1 MIAIRRL
8 VLVSAACLLACG
20 KPNTTDT
27 KTPEP
32 AATPTPTATPE
43 ALPPAE
49 QVLSAA
55 VDAAGG
61 AKAHEALGTY
71 YSEARME
78 MPQQGLSADTKVWWD
93 HGKFFMEVDMP
104 GVGKSRMWS
113 DGKVVTSDDPVNG
126 RRTLEGREANQ
137 ARWATSVSL
146 AQEWKQFFETAETIG
161 RREHEGKQ
169 LLDVKLASKDGDQLV
184 LSFDEATH
192 LLDSQRFEQQSPM
205 GMLPVEISVLEYK
218 EYAGL
223 KHVTKSEM
231 KLAIMSATT
240 QVTKFEPNVA
250 IDPAK
255 LTPPA
260 ETAPAAE
267 TPAKPGKSKGSKK
280 AAAAPTK

>member
-1 MIAIRRL
+1 M
-8 VLVSAACLLACG
+8 SAACLLACG
-20 KPNTTDT
+20 KPKTTDT
-27 KTPEP
+27 TAPEP
-32 AATPTPTATPE
+32 TADPTVGPTPTAAPD

-55 VDAAGG
+55 VEAAGG
-61 AKAHEALGTY
+61 AKAHEALATY

-93 HGKFFMEVDMP
+93 HGMFFMEVDMP

-113 DGKVVTSDDPVNG
+113 DGKVVTADDPVNG
-126 RRTLEGREANQ
+126 RRTLDGREANQ

-146 AQEWKQFFETAETIG
+146 AREWHDFFETAETIG

-184 LSFDEATH
+184 LSFDQATH

-205 GMLPVEISVLEYK
+205 GMLPVEISILEYK
-218 EYAGL
+218 EFAGL
-223 KHVTKSEM
+223 KHATKSEM

-240 QVTKFEPNVA
+240 TVTKFEPNVD
-250 IDPAK
+250 IDPTK
-255 LTPPA
+255 LTPPPA
-260 ETAPAAE
+260 DAPAAVPPE
-267 TPAKPGKSKGSKK
+267 AGK
-280 AAAAPTK
+280 PTKGKPAPKPKPKA